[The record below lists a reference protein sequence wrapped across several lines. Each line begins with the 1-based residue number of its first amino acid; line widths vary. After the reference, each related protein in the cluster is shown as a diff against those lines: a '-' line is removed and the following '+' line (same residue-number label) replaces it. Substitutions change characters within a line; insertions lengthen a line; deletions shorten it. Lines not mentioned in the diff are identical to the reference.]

1 MKEYFL
7 DLVKEKGGFRC
18 EHAHFDKA
26 FLIEKDLLNDAEI
39 PMTKK
44 WSYYRQLK
52 ENYTE
57 EDLYNRMKKCVDL
70 LYKQGVKEATTFVD
84 VDTIVNLKCVDI
96 ALKLKENI
104 SHYFKLKIAIQPL
117 EGLRSPALKQIY
129 YEAAKKVDTLGALPS
144 RDPDPKKH
152 LEYIFALMKEFNKTL
167 DVHTD
172 QKACIT
178 EIESSKLADLVIA
191 NNLHGQVRA
200 IHCISLARQS
210 PGFKDMVCKKLKEA
224 DITVVVCPSAAIS
237 MKQNSHISS
246 YTSNSIAPI
255 KELQDNNVKLDFGVD
270 NIADFFMPLV
280 DGDLWFESRLLMEA
294 TRIYD
299 LDYMS
304 DLVTGKLA

>member
-7 DLVKEKGGFRC
+7 DLVKQKGGFRC

-52 ENYTE
+52 QNYTE

-129 YEAAKKVDTLGALPS
+129 YEAAKKVDVLGALPS

-172 QKACIT
+172 QKPVLQRLKA
-178 EIESSKLADLVIA
+178 A
-191 NNLHGQVRA
+191 N
-200 IHCISLARQS
+200 
-210 PGFKDMVCKKLKEA
+210 
-224 DITVVVCPSAAIS
+224 
-237 MKQNSHISS
+237 
-246 YTSNSIAPI
+246 
-255 KELQDNNVKLDFGVD
+255 
-270 NIADFFMPLV
+270 
-280 DGDLWFESRLLMEA
+280 
-294 TRIYD
+294 
-299 LDYMS
+299 
-304 DLVTGKLA
+304 